1 MAFRHPSP
9 AGRNKKASPGAS
21 APPPWAQP
29 QRGTPTSQGG
39 GSLDE
44 DDEIADDASYLDPG
58 DLEVPPASE
67 VGRGFFRAV
76 VPMRAALGAQTISG
90 SSGGSS
96 AGLQPCSHEHPA
108 QRVMQ
113 LALDAEPYHEKCKTS
128 WCRAF
133 LELKIRERSN
143 M

>member
-21 APPPWAQP
+21 APPWAQP

-58 DLEVPPASE
+58 DLEVSSHPKL
-67 VGRGFFRAV
+67 AV
-76 VPMRAALGAQTISG
+76 VSSVLWCQSG
-90 SSGGSS
+90 SFGSTDN
-96 AGLQPCSHEHPA
+96 L
-108 QRVMQ
+108 
-113 LALDAEPYHEKCKTS
+113 
-128 WCRAF
+128 
-133 LELKIRERSN
+133 
-143 M
+143 

>member
-58 DLEVPPASE
+58 DLEVTPASE

-76 VPMRAALGAQTISG
+76 VPIGQLWEHRQSLEVWADRSKELRQTTD
-90 SSGGSS
+90 
-96 AGLQPCSHEHPA
+96 
-108 QRVMQ
+108 R
-113 LALDAEPYHEKCKTS
+113 
-128 WCRAF
+128 R
-133 LELKIRERSN
+133 
-143 M
+143 